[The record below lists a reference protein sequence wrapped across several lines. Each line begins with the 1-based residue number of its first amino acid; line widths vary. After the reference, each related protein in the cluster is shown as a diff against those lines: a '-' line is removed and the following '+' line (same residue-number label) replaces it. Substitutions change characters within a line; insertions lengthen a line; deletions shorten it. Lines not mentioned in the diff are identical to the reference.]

1 MDRSDAEEIYAAGKE
16 AVITTLL
23 QQCERIKKLE
33 KRVAS
38 LSQDSTNSS
47 KPPSSD
53 GPELKKRPKKRKS
66 RKKQGGQPG
75 HNGKNRELL
84 PAEKMDKIH
93 EHFPEQCEKCS
104 TAFTDE
110 QKAPTDNPSRYQW
123 FELPKVQPIREEHRC
138 HKLTCRCGCE
148 TTADLPKHVA
158 VSSFGPRL
166 HAVIAYLNVEHR
178 VSRRG
183 ITEILKNFYNLDI
196 ALGST
201 CNAAT
206 RVSEACKPVVEHIK
220 EFIVNAF
227 NLNID
232 ETGWKNKGKRRY
244 LWTFVS
250 SICVYFVIS
259 ASRSSKVLKD
269 VLGPV
274 FEGAITSDDHSAYS
288 AYHKNGKRQ
297 LCWPHLIRKLKAL
310 KDNRGS
316 PDAYIFSKNMLK
328 ETGRLFTYWHAY
340 RESDC
345 SLEELNQATALIR
358 ARMKK
363 YCHKYHDSEDKAVR
377 TRARRTLKNWPH
389 LFTFLE
395 IEGVDP
401 TNNAA
406 ERSFRHAVL
415 WRKLCFGSQ
424 SDTGER
430 FVERILSVTRTC
442 KMQKRN
448 AVDYLTDVMAATF
461 YDEPL
466 PEILP
471 TTDSIETPSAPSDR

>member
-1 MDRSDAEEIYAAGKE
+1 MDRRDAEEIYAAGKN
-16 AVITTLL
+16 AVTTSLL
-23 QQCERIKKLE
+23 QLCEQIEKLE
-33 KRVAS
+33 KRIAS
-38 LSQDSTNSS
+38 LSQNSTNSS

-53 GPELKKRPKKRKS
+53 GLEVKKKPKRRKS
-66 RKKQGGQPG
+66 RKRQGAQPG

-84 PAEKMDKIH
+84 PAEQMDDIQ
-93 EHFPEQCEKCS
+93 EHYPEQCKKCGNVFPEK
-104 TAFTDE
+104 
-110 QKAPTDNPSRYQW
+110 QKALTNNPNRYQW
-123 FELPKVQPIREEHRC
+123 FELPEVKPIMEEHRC
-138 HKLTCRCGCE
+138 HKLACRCGCE
-148 TTADLPKHVA
+148 TTADLPKYVA
-158 VSSFGPRL
+158 ISSFGPRL
-166 HAVIAYLNVEHR
+166 HAAIAYLNVEHR

-201 CNAAT
+201 CNIAA
-206 RVSEACKPVVEHIK
+206 RVSEACKPVVERIK
-220 EFIVNAF
+220 EFIVTAF

-259 ASRSSKVLKD
+259 ASRGSKVLEE

-274 FEGAITSDDHSAYS
+274 FEGVIGSDDYSAYS

-297 LCWPHLIRKLKAL
+297 LCWPHLIRKFKAL

-316 PDAYIFSKNMLK
+316 PNAYIFSKNMLK
-328 ETGRLFTYWHAY
+328 ETGRLFSYWHAY
-340 RESDC
+340 RESDT
-345 SLEELNQATALIR
+345 SLEELYQATTLIR

-363 YCHKYHDSEDKAVR
+363 YCRQYRDSDDKAVR

-424 SDTGER
+424 SETGER
-430 FVERILSVTRTC
+430 YVERILSVTRTC
-442 KMQKRN
+442 KMQRRN
-448 AVDYLTDVMAATF
+448 VVDYLTELMEATF
-461 YDEPL
+461 HDKPI
-466 PEILP
+466 PEI
-471 TTDSIETPSAPSDR
+471 IPSTKSNNTSCSE

>member
-1 MDRSDAEEIYAAGKE
+1 MDKRDAEHIYAAGKE

-23 QQCERIKKLE
+23 QLCERIGKLD

-38 LSQDSTNSS
+38 LSQNSTNSS

-53 GPELKKRPKKRKS
+53 GLEVKKKPKKRKS

-84 PAEKMDKIH
+84 PAEEMDDIQ
-93 EHFPEQCEKCS
+93 EHFPEQCKRCGSVFSE
-104 TAFTDE
+104 E
-110 QKAPTDNPSRYQW
+110 QKIPTDNPSRYQW
-123 FELPKVQPIREEHRC
+123 FELPEIRPIMEEHRC
-138 HKLTCRCGCE
+138 HSLACRCGGE
-148 TTADLPKHVA
+148 TTADLPKYVA
-158 VSSFGPRL
+158 ASSFGPRL
-166 HAVIAYLNVEHR
+166 HAAIAYLNAEHL

-183 ITEILKNFYNLDI
+183 ITDIFQNFFHLDI

-201 CNAAT
+201 CNVAS
-206 RVSEACKPVVEHIK
+206 RVSEACRPVTQRIK
-220 EFIVNAF
+220 EFIANALK
-227 NLNID
+227 LNID
-232 ETGWKNKGKRRY
+232 ETGWKNKGQRRY

-250 SICVYFVIS
+250 SICVYFLIS
-259 ASRSSKVLKD
+259 TSRGAKVLKE
-269 VLGPV
+269 VLGPSFAGV
-274 FEGAITSDDHSAYS
+274 IGSDDHSAYS

-310 KDNRGS
+310 KENRGS
-316 PDAYIFSKNMLK
+316 PDAYLFARNMLK
-328 ETGRLFTYWHAY
+328 ETGRLFSYWHAY
-340 RESDC
+340 QESDC
-345 SLEELNQATALIR
+345 SLEQLYQATTLIR

-363 YCHKYHDSEDKAVR
+363 YCRRYRDSEDKAVR

-395 IEGVDP
+395 VEGVDP

-406 ERSFRHAVL
+406 ERSFRHAVQ

-430 FVERILSVTRTC
+430 YVERILTVTRSC
-442 KMQKRN
+442 KMQGRN
-448 AVDYLTDVMAATF
+448 AVDFLTELMDATVHGKTI
-461 YDEPL
+461 
-466 PEILP
+466 PEIIP
-471 TTDSIETPSAPSDR
+471 VADQDDTTDAA